1 MTLAQAE
8 RIKRKEF
15 NIISI
20 GVGDVDLDELFEM
33 SSTSDDQYYVE
44 NFDKILDIINGNIK
58 NKNWLWNN

>member
-1 MTLAQAE
+1 LTLAQAE

-58 NKNWLWNN
+58 NKN